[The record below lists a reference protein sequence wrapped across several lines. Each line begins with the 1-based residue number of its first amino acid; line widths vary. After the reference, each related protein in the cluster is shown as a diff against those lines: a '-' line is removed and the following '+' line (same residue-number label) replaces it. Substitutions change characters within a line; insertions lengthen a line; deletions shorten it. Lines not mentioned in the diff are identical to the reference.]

1 LEHAYKNC
9 LAIFAICAIAH
20 LNLRCHTSPPP
31 ERASSTISKALCS
44 GAVVRI
50 ACSHRSIIMA
60 SRNDFSSL
68 TDTYDNQHETLDEDS
83 DLLYG
88 GLLTSSAQDISGR
101 SKETLALFK
110 AYQHLLATK

>member
-1 LEHAYKNC
+1 
-9 LAIFAICAIAH
+9 
-20 LNLRCHTSPPP
+20 
-31 ERASSTISKALCS
+31 
-44 GAVVRI
+44 
-50 ACSHRSIIMA
+50 MA
-60 SRNDFSSL
+60 SRDDFSSV